1 MEKLKLYYPDIN
13 IHINNRKRLIRLL
26 NKYENGEVIGTE
38 KNVCLYPIKV
48 IGLTTDRSRLYE
60 RINARVDKM
69 IEDGLVDEVKGLND
83 DYLSSRILNSAI
95 GYKEFYEYLFNNKK
109 LEDVITE
116 IKLNS
121 RRYAKRQI
129 TFFSHQFD
137 TEWFYVDFDDFN
149 ETIELVYN
157 EIKK

>member
-1 MEKLKLYYPDIN
+1 
-13 IHINNRKRLIRLL
+13 
-26 NKYENGEVIGTE
+26 
-38 KNVCLYPIKV
+38 
-48 IGLTTDRSRLYE
+48 
-60 RINARVDKM
+60 M

-95 GYKEFYEYLFNNKK
+95 GYKEFYEYLFNNKN